1 MDQLRLLGVTAV
13 LTLLIWASA
22 DSLVTETAS
31 VGILLKAVPAS
42 AGSSMVIHT
51 DPNGVRCDVQISGP
65 RRTVQAVLVRG
76 PYQVRLPIEDRP
88 TGEARI
94 ALDRQTLKRELTEQW
109 SHFGNLTVVSMN
121 PDGLSVLVDR
131 VITMDV
137 EIAAKRLALAYDVEP
152 QLQRTTAT
160 VEIRESV
167 LQSLPAG
174 QPLQIDIGPDIER
187 LLKDQPVGK
196 NVTVRVGLDARRLGS
211 EAEVKPNAI
220 EVTATVRAQRSTE
233 QIPTVPVLVAMSFAN
248 LERRVR
254 AVSREGSPLT
264 LVTQTISVTG
274 PTDEVMRL
282 VRGETR
288 AYGVIQLKED
298 DLREMGVLK
307 LAVPEY
313 HLPKG
318 LDLAADP
325 PSIEFQLIL
334 VTDAAKS
341 P

>member
-1 MDQLRLLGVTAV
+1 MDQLRLLGITAV

-31 VGILLKAVPAS
+31 VGILLKVIPAIT
-42 AGSSMVIHT
+42 GSNMVIRA
-51 DPNGVRCDVQISGP
+51 DPNGERFDVQVSGP
-65 RRTVQAVLVRG
+65 RRTVQAVQVRG
-76 PYQVRLPIEDRP
+76 PYRLRLPLEDRP
-88 TGEARI
+88 TGEATI
-94 ALDRQTLKRELTEQW
+94 SLDRYTLKRELTEQW
-109 SHFGNLTVVSMN
+109 ADFRNLTVVSVA
-121 PDGLSVLVDR
+121 PDTLSVVIDR
-131 VITMDV
+131 VVTKDIEV
-137 EIAAKRLALAYDVEP
+137 AAKRLTLAYDVEP
-152 QLQRTTAT
+152 QLRRTTAS
-160 VEIRESV
+160 VEIRESF
-167 LQSLPAG
+167 LQTLPAG

-196 NVTVRVGLDARRLGS
+196 SVTVRVSLDNRRFGPD
-211 EAEVKPNAI
+211 AEVKPNSI

-233 QIPTVPVLVAMSFAN
+233 QIPTVPVLVAISFAN
-248 LERRVR
+248 LEKRVR
-254 AVSREGSPLT
+254 AVTREGSPLT

-298 DLREMGVLK
+298 DLQQMGVLK

-318 LDLAADP
+318 LDLTADP
-325 PSIEFQLIL
+325 PSIEFQLIV
-334 VTDAAKS
+334 VTDAAKT

>member
-1 MDQLRLLGVTAV
+1 MDQLRLFGMTAV

-31 VGILLKAVPAS
+31 VGILLKAVPVV
-42 AGSSMVIHT
+42 AGSNMVLHA
-51 DPNGVRCDVQISGP
+51 DPNGERCDVQISGP
-65 RRTVQAVLVRG
+65 RRTVQAVQVRG
-76 PYQVRLPIEDRP
+76 PYHVRLPIEDRP

-94 ALDRQTLKRELTEQW
+94 PLDRHTLKRELTEQW
-109 SHFGNLTVVSMN
+109 SDFGNLTVVSVN
-121 PDGLSVLVDR
+121 PDMLSVVVDR
-131 VITMDV
+131 VVTMDV
-137 EIAAKRLALAYDVEP
+137 EVAAKRLTLSYDVEP

-160 VEIRESV
+160 VEVRESF
-167 LQSLPAG
+167 LQTLPAG

-196 NVTVRVGLDARRLGS
+196 SVTVRVSLDSRRFGP

-248 LERRVR
+248 LEKRVR
-254 AVSREGSPLT
+254 AVTRDGSPLT

-288 AYGVIQLKED
+288 AHGIIQLKED
-298 DLREMGVLK
+298 DLQQMGVLK

-318 LDLAADP
+318 LDLAAEP
-325 PSIEFQLIL
+325 PPIEFQLII
-334 VTDAAKS
+334 VTDTAKT

>member
-1 MDQLRLLGVTAV
+1 MTAV

-31 VGILLKAVPAS
+31 VGILLRAVPAV
-42 AGSSMVIHT
+42 AGSNMVIHA
-51 DPNGVRCDVQISGP
+51 DPEGQRCDLLISGP
-65 RRTVQAVLVRG
+65 RRIVQAVQVRG

-88 TGEARI
+88 IGDARI
-94 ALDRQTLKRELTEQW
+94 PLDRQTLKRLLSEQW
-109 SHFGNLTVVSMN
+109 SDFGNVTLVSVN
-121 PDGLSVLVDR
+121 PEMLSINVDR
-131 VITMDV
+131 VITRDV
-137 EIAAKRLALAYDVEP
+137 EVAAKRLALVYDVEP
-152 QLQRTTAT
+152 QLQRPTAS

-167 LQSLPAG
+167 LQTLPAG
-174 QPLQIDIGPDIER
+174 QPLQIEIGPDIER
-187 LLKDQPVGK
+187 LLMDQPVGK
-196 NVTVRVGLDARRLGS
+196 NVTVRVVLDNRRFGP

-233 QIPTVPVLVAMSFAN
+233 QIATVPVLVAMSFAN
-248 LERRVR
+248 LEKRVR
-254 AVSREGSPLT
+254 AVTREGSPLT

-288 AYGVIQLKED
+288 AHGIIQLKED
-298 DLREMGVLK
+298 DLQQMGVLK
-307 LAVPEY
+307 LVVPEY

-318 LDLAADP
+318 LELATEP
-325 PSIEFQLIL
+325 PPIEFQLII
-334 VTDAAKS
+334 VTDAAKA

>member
-1 MDQLRLLGVTAV
+1 MDQLRLLGITAV

-31 VGILLKAVPAS
+31 VGIVLNAVAAN
-42 AGSSMVIHT
+42 AGSNMVIQT
-51 DPNGVRCDVQISGP
+51 DPNKERCDIQISGP
-65 RRTVQAVLVRG
+65 RRTVQAVQVRG
-76 PYQVRLPIEDRP
+76 PYHIRLPIEDHP

-94 ALDRQTLKRELTEQW
+94 PLDRHTLKRELTEQW
-109 SHFGNLTVVSMN
+109 SDFGNLTLVSVN
-121 PDGLSVLVDR
+121 PDMLSVNVDH

-137 EIAAKRLALAYDVEP
+137 EVAAKRLTLAYDVEP

-160 VEIRESV
+160 VEVRESV
-167 LQSLPAG
+167 LQTLPSG

-187 LLKDQPVGK
+187 LLKEQPLGK
-196 NVTVRVGLDARRLGS
+196 SVTVRVALDSRRFGP

-248 LERRVR
+248 LDKRLR
-254 AVSREGSPLT
+254 AVTREGHPLT
-264 LVTQTISVTG
+264 LVTQTITVSG

-298 DLREMGVLK
+298 DLQQMGVLK
-307 LAVPEY
+307 LVVPEY

-318 LDLAADP
+318 LELATEP
-325 PSIEFQLIL
+325 LPIELQLIII
-334 VTDAAKS
+334 TDAANT